1 MFPTL
6 SGHEEHEEYVHGFHL
21 PLVRDFQRVRAWG
34 HEDIDC
40 GESHAEAIAVPFYPI
55 PKTSPVPS
63 IPSFPLKYLGF
74 PDTARLDEFLDPTR

>member
-21 PLVRDFQRVRAWG
+21 PLVRDSQRGRAWG

-40 GESHAEAIAVPFYPI
+40 GESHAEATAVPSHPI

-63 IPSFPLKYLGF
+63 IHSSRMVKKLIQPCSIWKTQIF
-74 PDTARLDEFLDPTR
+74 